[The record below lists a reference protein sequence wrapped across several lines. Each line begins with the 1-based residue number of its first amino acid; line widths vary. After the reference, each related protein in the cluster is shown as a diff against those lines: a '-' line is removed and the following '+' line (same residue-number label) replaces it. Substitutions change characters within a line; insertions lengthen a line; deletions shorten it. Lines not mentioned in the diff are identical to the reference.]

1 MLIDTHCHLND
12 EKLLPK
18 ADSIVKSLK
27 ADNIEAVINVGYDF
41 PSSLKSVEFANTY
54 NEVYATVGIHPHDAK
69 TRKQADYDWFAK
81 AVTDSKVVAIG
92 EIGLDYFYDLSPRDM
107 QKEVFVEQL
116 ELAYS
121 LKMPIAVHLRDAYSD
136 MLELVRD
143 NKDKLVYGGVLHCY
157 SGSAEMIKEFLK
169 YGFYFSYGGPLTYK
183 NARHSVQSIMETPLD
198 KLMFETDSPYLAPV
212 PLRGETNV
220 PNNVKYVA
228 KKASELLNIN
238 IDKLTEI
245 TTKNAKTLFK
255 KLK

>member
-12 EKLLPK
+12 ERLLPE
-18 ADSIVKSLK
+18 ADNIVKSLK

-41 PSSLKSVEFANTY
+41 PSSLKSIELANTY

-69 TRKQADYDWFAK
+69 TRKQSDYDWFAK
-81 AVTDSKVVAIG
+81 AVTDNKVVAIG
-92 EIGLDYFYDLSPRDM
+92 EIGLDYFYDLSPRDI
-107 QKEVFVEQL
+107 QKKVFVEQL

-121 LKMPIAVHLRDAYSD
+121 LKMPISVHLRDAYGD
-136 MLELVRD
+136 MLELVRE

-157 SGSAEMIKEFLK
+157 SGSAEMLKEFLK
-169 YGFYFSYGGPLTYK
+169 YGFYFAYGGPLTYK
-183 NARHSVQSIMETPLD
+183 NAKQAIQSITATPLD

-228 KKASELLNIN
+228 EKASELLGIN

-245 TTKNAKTLFK
+245 TTNNAKTLFK
-255 KLK
+255 RLK